1 MVTINNKDFDFVD
14 FGASKGGC
22 IEFAKRSLK
31 GQNGLGVDINPKKVL
46 QMQNLGYECIEGDIT
61 CLDNIPDK
69 SVRFVTISHVLEHLP
84 SISYI
89 EKTLKEAIR
98 ISTDFIFI
106 QGPYFD
112 ADDYLADYGLKFYWS
127 DWHGHTCHLRIKEL
141 EEIVE
146 NNIAIRR
153 HKTMVREPVINSNDP
168 CIHPTES
175 PIDQHDY
182 NRDLHPNKELIEFE
196 RPIYKEFVCYM
207 ELRNLD
213 YWNALLN
220 ARKGCVEI

>member
-1 MVTINNKDFDFVD
+1 MFIDDKEFDFID

-31 GQNGLGVDINPKKVL
+31 GKNGLGVDISPQKVL
-46 QMQNLGYECIEGDIT
+46 QMQNLGYECVEGDIT

-84 SISYI
+84 SISHI

-106 QGPYFD
+106 HGPYFD
-112 ADDYLADYGLKFYWS
+112 EDDYLADHGLKFYWS
-127 DWHGHTCHLRIKEL
+127 DWHGHTYHLRTNEL
-141 EEIVE
+141 DEIIT
-146 NNIAIRR
+146 NKITINQ
-153 HKTMVREPVINSNDP
+153 HKIMARVPVIDSSDP
-168 CIHPTES
+168 CIHPIES

-182 NRDLHPNKELIEFE
+182 NEDQHPIKKTLGFN

-207 ELRNLD
+207 GLRNLD
-213 YWNALLN
+213 YWDSLVN
-220 ARKGCVEI
+220 ARKGCIEI